1 MGREAAWKLTCPLRQ
16 VTEQRLAESSEQL
29 TTSRARCDELRAKLA
44 RAKDNLRLAQLNA
57 EEFKD
62 KFVRVSDDMVRLR
75 ERFNQVGASM
85 VTKSDSTC
93 CPRLWVEGTSLQLG
107 RLR

>member
-1 MGREAAWKLTCPLRQ
+1 M
-16 VTEQRLAESSEQL
+16 TEQRLSEATEQL
-29 TTSRARCDELRAKLA
+29 TASRERCDELRAKLS

-75 ERFNQVGASM
+75 ERFTQVRYPDKQ
-85 VTKSDSTC
+85 VTCIHISFFSWTVYLSFRAAC
-93 CPRLWVEGTSLQLG
+93 L
-107 RLR
+107 